1 MSAPTRRR
9 TSAGAVAAAGLVV
22 LLALLAA
29 GCTGLPTDGPIVET
43 RSSPEVEQPRPMGID
58 ADPPEKG
65 ASRAE
70 VANGFLNAMKAWPR
84 SFDVARDYLSR
95 DDQASWNPDQ
105 ATLTYA
111 GRGPITEIGSTVGL
125 RLIDPAR
132 LDAKGAW
139 IGRLPEDDE
148 QLRLRMVKEDGE
160 FRIVDPPDEQIVP
173 NEWYADRFRSAN
185 LYFFDP
191 TSRILV
197 PEPVFVP
204 VGEQLASTLVQR
216 LLAGPSEDG
225 VTTTAF
231 PTGLSVE
238 LSVPVSDAGV
248 ADIRLEGAPAPR
260 SQDVIDRMLAQ
271 LAWTLGQEGITS
283 LRLTISGEE
292 MRASGAAV
300 GAPGDFDVDSAP
312 RPDPAGFGSS
322 NALFGL
328 SEGHLV
334 TGNSQDLSRVDGPF
348 GAEAVG
354 VRSVSVNLTGDLAAA
369 VGLDGGSLLLGPV
382 FAPGDTLP
390 GDVVPLVP
398 DATNLLPP
406 VWDFDDRLW
415 LVDRTGGGVEVSY
428 VMRGVRRTVEVPG
441 VSGEQVGAF
450 LVSRDGTRFVAVVRS
465 GGVDRV
471 RVGRILLREDPSV
484 VRVLPT
490 QQIEIDAVRP
500 PRRIVDLA
508 WTSTTT
514 FAALSPVVSKERYE
528 VRTLGVDGAPTEAD
542 TTSVNGRV
550 TALVGSPVPGTS
562 VLALSRTSLF
572 DLGTLTSSFFQIDLG
587 YLTYVG

>member
-1 MSAPTRRR
+1 MPVVRVVPVGLLA
-9 TSAGAVAAAGLVV
+9 LVV
-22 LLALLAA
+22 LLVG
-29 GCTGLPTDGPIVET
+29 GCSGLPTDGPIVET
-43 RSSPEVEQPRPMGID
+43 RSSPEVAQPRPMGID
-58 ADPPEKG
+58 ADPPEEG

-125 RLIDPAR
+125 RLVDPAR

-139 IGRLPEDDE
+139 IGRLPEEDQ

-216 LLAGPSEDG
+216 LLAGPPENG

-238 LSVPVSDAGV
+238 LSVPVSDTGV

-260 SQDVIDRMLAQ
+260 SQDVNDRMLAQ

-292 MRASGAAV
+292 IRASGAG
-300 GAPGDFDVDSAP
+300 GADGDYDVDSAP
-312 RPDPAGFGSS
+312 RPDPAGFGAS
-322 NALFGL
+322 NAIFGL
-328 SEGHLV
+328 TEGRLV
-334 TGNSQDLSRVDGPF
+334 TGSTEDLGPVDGPF
-348 GAEAVG
+348 GAEALG
-354 VRSVSVNLTGDLAAA
+354 VRAVAVDLTADLAAA
-369 VGLDGGSLLLGPV
+369 VTLDGRRLLLGSV
-382 FAPGDTLP
+382 FAAGESVP
-390 GDVVPLVP
+390 GDVTTLFD

-415 LVDRTGGGVEVSY
+415 LVDRTGDGVEVSY

-490 QQIEIDAVRP
+490 QEIEIDTVRP

-514 FAALSPVVSKERYE
+514 FAALSPVVSGERYE

-550 TALVGSPVPGTS
+550 TGLLGTPVPDKSLYALTRTS
-562 VLALSRTSLF
+562 VF
-572 DLGTLTSSFFQIDLG
+572 DLDTLTSIFFASDVTYLG
-587 YLTYVG
+587 YVG